1 MIDKLRAFLREARTK
16 ATTYVALAI
25 AGVSQ
30 LAEHAEDLVNG
41 WPGLKA
47 FLPSS
52 AVLDHISHWTLTALG
67 LLVVYTRVRRLLGI
81 PPTMPPPANEAIR

>member
-41 WPGLKA
+41 WPAMKA
-47 FLPSS
+47 FLPSG
-52 AVLDHISHWTLTALG
+52 AVLDHVSHYTLSALG
-67 LLVVYTRVRRLLGI
+67 LLVVYTRVRRI
-81 PPTMPPPANEAIR
+81 VWAKP